1 MSGVWNEV
9 ENRYGN
15 GGSFSSL
22 TGSRE
27 FDVNEVTDEDLLFQT
42 AVSSDASIKR
52 EHLEEAVDSIESG
65 EMPRDPDQLLEE
77 YKNTITHSRAT
88 VTVCLLND
96 LGYTE

>member
-1 MSGVWNEV
+1 MSSVWNEV
-9 ENRYGN
+9 ETRYGD

-27 FDVNEVTDEDLLFQT
+27 FDVNEVTDEELLFQT
-42 AVSSDASIKR
+42 AVSPDASIER
-52 EHLEEAVDSIESG
+52 EHLEEAVERIESG